1 MEKLI
6 ENITNVLKTVKYP
19 GFSRDIVSFGI
30 ISKISTD
37 PQNNIIID
45 ITLSTTNQEN
55 KNIIEKSIHEKITSN
70 FNFNQVI
77 INPTVFIK
85 KEIFGKKMVENGLL
99 KMVLSKILPN

>member
-6 ENITNVLKTVKYP
+6 ENITNVLKTIKYP

-45 ITLSTTNQEN
+45 IMLSTTNQEN
-55 KNIIEKSIHEKITSN
+55 KKYY
-70 FNFNQVI
+70 
-77 INPTVFIK
+77 
-85 KEIFGKKMVENGLL
+85 
-99 KMVLSKILPN
+99 